1 MDKEHNGITYSKVL
15 LKKRYIVPVCGLGR
29 LESFSSVSSVFSLC
43 FGEQQH
49 SPTWILAKTEWK
61 GRIQYFWCLHQMKI
75 LTGSVY
81 VAQLSEVWKD
91 MLKTVSCSSRYSLH
105 SLVCHWSDL
114 LNPCASA
121 NFRSPSETWVRKWL
135 KN

>member
-61 GRIQYFWCLHQMKI
+61 GRIQYFWCLNQMKI
-75 LTGSVY
+75 WL
-81 VAQLSEVWKD
+81 ALCMWLSLLRCERICWRQTD
-91 MLKTVSCSSRYSLH
+91 SNVSCSSRCSLH
-105 SLVCHWSDL
+105 SWCAIGLISSTHAPVLISEVL
-114 LNPCASA
+114 LKH
-121 NFRSPSETWVRKWL
+121 E
-135 KN
+135 